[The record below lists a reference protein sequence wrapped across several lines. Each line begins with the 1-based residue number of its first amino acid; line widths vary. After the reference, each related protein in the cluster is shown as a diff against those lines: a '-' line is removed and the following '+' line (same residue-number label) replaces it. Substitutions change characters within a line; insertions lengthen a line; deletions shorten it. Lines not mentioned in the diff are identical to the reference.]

1 MKTFQQLASIRNI
14 PMSVAWSLADLAE
27 RRGVLFIL
35 KSAYNEFEERV
46 GQSSAPRGSKTEMI
60 LDAIDRTNGSF
71 RVLDIQLQCPG
82 VSLDLIRKV
91 LKDLRPRVK
100 CLARGK
106 DAKWQKTT
114 ELIR

>member
-1 MKTFQQLASIRNI
+1 MCYQLGFEVGRYI
-14 PMSVAWSLADLAE
+14 SLE
-27 RRGVLFIL
+27 RLI
-35 KSAYNEFEERV
+35 EE
-46 GQSSAPRGSKTEMI
+46 
-60 LDAIDRTNGSF
+60 N
-71 RVLDIQLQCPG
+71 LDIQLQCPG

-114 ELIR
+114 KLIR